1 MVTFQIENNK
11 LKGIELVCIDK
22 DGTVLTYDMYF
33 PVMKKRAEELVK
45 RYNLEKETKK
55 EILEIMGLD
64 SNEQIIMGGRIH
76 MPRLENIRATIEFLR
91 KNSVNASFKEIS
103 ELFNEIDESVDL
115 SKHTKVYPG
124 IELFLK
130 TLKEKGI
137 KIVMTTFDST
147 DAAKRHLK
155 NSKLLDY
162 FDLVLGIDEDSPYN
176 PKPAPDML
184 QYSCK
189 LLEVD
194 PHKSIVIGDDNN
206 DMLLAKNAGA
216 LAAIGVLTGRSSK
229 EDLKN
234 ADFIINS
241 IDAIKIK

>member
-11 LKGIELVCIDK
+11 LKNIELVCIDK

-76 MPRLENIRATIEFLR
+76 MPRLENIRATIELLR
-91 KNSVNASFKEIS
+91 KHSVNVSFKEIS
-103 ELFNEIDESVDL
+103 ELFNEIDETVDL

-124 IELFLK
+124 IEMFLR

-137 KIVMTTFDST
+137 KVVMTTFDST
-147 DAAKRHLK
+147 DAAKRHLR

-216 LAAIGVLTGRSSK
+216 LAAIGVLTGRSKK

-241 IDAIKIK
+241 IAEIKIK